1 MNKENSI
8 VIDLNKIFK
17 ILFTKKVAILKSPFL
32 NILILVS
39 IYFFYPSS
47 YQSSFVLMPTSGK
60 NVSSYEQAAVF
71 LGIDNNANSEET
83 LNTPDII
90 EELLKSRKFS
100 DSLMY
105 KKINTS
111 TSTNIDVVDFLMPN
125 YKNYNLEESFRLRL
139 KNSVKISKDIET
151 GIYNINVITN
161 DALASFNLCN
171 IVLNNLLDLR
181 KEILLSL
188 TMEKKEFLNEQIK
201 FLYQER
207 ELIELKLKT
216 FLDSNSRYTSSPIL
230 TIEYSNMV
238 AENEMASKIYWAHRQ
253 DLQLLL
259 LQEIGQIS
267 DLLLIDEPNIME
279 APYYPTKSTFITL
292 FFVTFFLLNIPFF
305 ILSNYF
311 KE

>member
-125 YKNYNLEESFRLRL
+125 YKNYNLEES
-139 KNSVKISKDIET
+139 
-151 GIYNINVITN
+151 
-161 DALASFNLCN
+161 
-171 IVLNNLLDLR
+171 
-181 KEILLSL
+181 LSL
-188 TMEKKEFLNEQIK
+188 IH
-201 FLYQER
+201 
-207 ELIELKLKT
+207 I
-216 FLDSNSRYTSSPIL
+216 
-230 TIEYSNMV
+230 
-238 AENEMASKIYWAHRQ
+238 
-253 DLQLLL
+253 
-259 LQEIGQIS
+259 
-267 DLLLIDEPNIME
+267 
-279 APYYPTKSTFITL
+279 
-292 FFVTFFLLNIPFF
+292 
-305 ILSNYF
+305 
-311 KE
+311 